1 MRLLLTLSFIITLA
15 GNCLAQ
21 PQNTLEQ
28 RIKYLHNIYNT
39 HRAINF
45 YEDSVMVVSGFR
57 SEEHLAAI
65 DSLKKVDVVL
75 TNKIDTYLNTYGYP
89 EKDLYGET
97 ANLTP
102 ITILQQSQ
110 LYDIRKA
117 QTGKLY
123 KAYKKEDLELSRF
136 ISFLEGEYE
145 HRFQKTY
152 QSYLSDEPRM
162 KDLMAALE
170 FKTAKL

>member
-1 MRLLLTLSFIITLA
+1 MRLLLTLSLFFTLA

-45 YEDSVMVVSGFR
+45 YEDSVLATTGFR
-57 SEEHLAAI
+57 SPEHLAAI
-65 DSLKKVDVVL
+65 DSLQKTDIIL

-102 ITILQQSQ
+102 YTILVQSQ
-110 LYDIRKA
+110 LYDIRKS

-123 KAYKKEDLELSRF
+123 KAYKKDDLELSRF
-136 ISFLEGEYE
+136 ISFLESEYE

-152 QSYLSDEPRM
+152 QSYLMDEPRM

-170 FKTAKL
+170 FKTTKL